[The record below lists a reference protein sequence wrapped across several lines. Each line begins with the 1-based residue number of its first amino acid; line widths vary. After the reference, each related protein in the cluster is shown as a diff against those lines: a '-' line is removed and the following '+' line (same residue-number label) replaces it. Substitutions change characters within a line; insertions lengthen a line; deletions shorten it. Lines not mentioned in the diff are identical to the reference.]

1 VSCAKNAGEGWRAWH
16 KIGFEEWKL
25 AHHHGT
31 VKFLQHVIGEVLG
44 AGNSVGS
51 SMLVLFEFFCEACRV
66 SEVEKE
72 QKAAVKVLLP
82 KYSKIFEIMSKGLAD
97 AALLQQQL
105 QQITGV
111 CSCKQEA
118 VWCMEEAVMNNEQ
131 ASMILHSQGGPP
143 SRVPKDAKA
152 AFWERNKPLA
162 TPVSAG
168 PAGFAHAFPRFLC
181 FLNSLYCTDRVDSG
195 IQEASRACLCSV
207 FRVLCATP
215 FAMEDDEYVRR
226 EGLNSILFRSNT
238 ATPCAGF
245 APLSQ
250 GDVCMCCQQPQGC
263 HVLKYN
269 GRGDSSTEIQFMR
282 VACRVGSMGWDSHPL
297 MQLVHGSKHLG
308 GSFDERSVAASQSSY
323 RQHLQHHVFAADP
336 SRSDA
341 AACDMCA
348 RKSLEVESLPQVVR
362 DEVDRLQQQRRAEC
376 HAVIDAIDRCFAPRS
391 PRANAGGAQAAAG
404 SSLAAAAAC
413 DFGAITSA
421 SAPTTLV
428 SPVVTPDPCATAG
441 WQSARG
447 GSVQLLGA
455 RPLDELRSMSAEAL
469 GSEIASI
476 SPDYVAYR
484 ALFVSAGFD
493 GMLLCDAADDADL
506 KQLVQDLGIAS
517 DIHRRRV
524 LVQLRNVLAKH
535 KQSPHS

>member
-1 VSCAKNAGEGWRAWH
+1 
-16 KIGFEEWKL
+16 
-25 AHHHGT
+25 
-31 VKFLQHVIGEVLG
+31 
-44 AGNSVGS
+44 
-51 SMLVLFEFFCEACRV
+51 
-66 SEVEKE
+66 
-72 QKAAVKVLLP
+72 
-82 KYSKIFEIMSKGLAD
+82 
-97 AALLQQQL
+97 
-105 QQITGV
+105 
-111 CSCKQEA
+111 
-118 VWCMEEAVMNNEQ
+118 MEEAVMNNEQ

-168 PAGFAHAFPRFLC
+168 HAGFVHAFPQFLC
-181 FLNSLYCTDRVDSG
+181 FLNNLYCTDKVDSG

-226 EGLNSILFRSNT
+226 EGLNCILFRSST
-238 ATPCAGF
+238 GTPCAGF

-250 GDVCMCCQQPQGC
+250 GDLCMCCQQPQAC

-269 GRGDSSTEIQFMR
+269 GRGDSSTEIQFLR

-308 GSFDERSVAASQSSY
+308 SSFDERSVAASQSSY
-323 RQHLQHHVFAADP
+323 RQHLQHHVFAAHP

-362 DEVDRLQQQRRAEC
+362 DEVERLQQQRRAEC
-376 HAVIDAIDRCFAPRS
+376 QAVIDVIDRCFAPS
-391 PRANAGGAQAAAG
+391 PRANAGGTQAAVG
-404 SSLAAAAAC
+404 TSLQQQPAAC
-413 DFGAITSA
+413 DFGTIGSA
-421 SAPTTLV
+421 SPPTTLA
-428 SPVVTPDPCATAG
+428 STALTPDPSPTAG
-441 WQSARG
+441 SQSARG
-447 GSVQLLGA
+447 SSAPLLQA
-455 RPLDELRSMSAEAL
+455 RSLDQLRSMSAEAL
-469 GSEIASI
+469 GNEIASI

-484 ALFVSAGFD
+484 VLFVSAGFD

-506 KQLVQDLGIAS
+506 KQLVQDLGIANE
-517 DIHRRRV
+517 IHRRRM
-524 LVQLRNVLAKH
+524 LVQLRNILARY
-535 KQSPHS
+535 KQSPDS